1 LTDRRFGPLRVLWL
15 VKGLGVGGIERLLC
29 WTAAVRDVEA
39 IEAEAAYVLRS
50 ADDLVEELTA
60 TGVAVHPLEG
70 DNEFDLVWAMRLRRI
85 LDEGS
90 FDIVH
95 FHSPYVAG
103 IARLVVLSMPE
114 GERPRT
120 MSTEHNVW
128 TDFPIPS
135 RVLNAA
141 TFPLDHAHIA
151 VSRAVRESV
160 IRRFRNHVEVV
171 TQGVPVEDVRRH
183 LEGRDEARRMLGVGE
198 DEVLAGTVANLRP
211 PKGYPDLLRA
221 ARAVAAKGLP
231 VRFIAVGRGEAEA
244 ELRRLHGELRL
255 GSRFRF
261 LGYRD
266 DAVHVLAGCDL
277 FVLPSL
283 YEGVPVAVLEALAM
297 GLPVVSTPVGTVPD
311 VISDGV
317 EGCLVPPSDPAALA
331 SAIEDVAGNPARR
344 RQMADAAFRKGTEL
358 DIRRT
363 TRRVEEIYRE
373 VAGP

>member
-1 LTDRRFGPLRVLWL
+1 LIDRRSGPLRVLWL

-29 WTAAVRDVEA
+29 WTAAVRDVAA
-39 IEAEAAYVLRS
+39 IDAEAAYVLRS
-50 ADDLVEELTA
+50 ADDLVDDLGA
-60 TGVAVHPLEG
+60 TGVPVHPLEG
-70 DNEFDLVWAMRLRRI
+70 DHEFDLIWAVRLRRI

-90 FDIVH
+90 FDVVH

-103 IARLVVLSMPE
+103 IARLVVRSMPE

-120 MSTEHNVW
+120 VSTEHNMW
-128 TDFPIPS
+128 SDFPMPS
-135 RVLNAA
+135 RALNAA

-151 VSRAVRESV
+151 VSRAVRDSV

-171 TQGVPVEDVRRH
+171 TQGVPIDDVRRH
-183 LEGRDEARRMLGVGE
+183 LDGRHEARRMLGVGD
-198 DEVLAGTVANLRP
+198 DEVLAGTVANLRR
-211 PKGYPDLLRA
+211 PKGYPILLRA
-221 ARAVAAKGLP
+221 AKEVLAKRLP
-231 VRFIAVGRGEAEA
+231 VRFIAIGRGEEEA
-244 ELRRLHGELRL
+244 HLFRLRRQL
-255 GSRFRF
+255 GLGDRFRF

-317 EGCLVPPSDPAALA
+317 EGCLVPRGDPAALA
-331 SAIEDVAGNPARR
+331 SAIEEVAGNPTRR
-344 RQMADAAFRKGTEL
+344 RQMADAAFRKGTDL
-358 DIRRT
+358 DVRRT
-363 TRRVEEIYRE
+363 TRRVEEIYWE